1 MHDTQFSTI
10 SGENLHRASIAL
22 FECLPRWNAL
32 YGGWSQPA
40 ARASELSG
48 SSSSGALHE
57 NCGHVPEVKTQ
68 PQNTD
73 RITRR
78 ITLDYIPLSK
88 GACQT
93 KPGKGRG
100 RGSKIQE
107 IPSRKSLSA
116 PRPLLAAIAARYT
129 ATSTNWGRTGT
140 TLGIL
145 EIICTQSVGR
155 AAGTRKRKR
164 E

>member
-1 MHDTQFSTI
+1 MVAVRDRQREQVNSLRRRRRRGKFI
-10 SGENLHRASIAL
+10 ERV
-22 FECLPRWNAL
+22 
-32 YGGWSQPA
+32 
-40 ARASELSG
+40 
-48 SSSSGALHE
+48 ALHE

-73 RITRR
+73 RITCR

-88 GACQT
+88 GCLPDEANGGC
-93 KPGKGRG
+93 GGG
-100 RGSKIQE
+100 GGSKIQE

-116 PRPLLAAIAARYT
+116 PRPLLAIIAARYT